1 MPDWGS
7 LRNYYAIQNVIAMRP
22 QLPFWV
28 IRWRGGSDLDWMEL
42 SDPQSGVMPF
52 HFEIYFGKQDARDAH
67 YAEALALAAKE
78 GPQCCELFGFADLF
92 YPMGDE
98 HFLYAGQFLR
108 EPLTWDAACD
118 RWRALTGQE
127 PASQNPDFSRFVRM
141 ALSRPVLDTELQ
153 AAVEKFMAAM
163 ARFLAGEQTVDIAEQ
178 IDALNREVL
187 DERWPIEDF
196 VAASVTPDKL
206 QPAPW
211 YFEGEL
217 SDWLAEGM
225 GIERLPTTAFV
236 LMPLDPVGEVVDPVQ
251 ARVRNSAV
259 QRACIQWAREWPNT
273 AATRLADYGVT
284 FITSTQPGVGD
295 ATARVELREQAEQ
308 AASLV
313 YERFGLRSAVGIG
326 RTLAPGSRLADS
338 HRDAL
343 LALHMAVQLD
353 RDILFH
359 DEHEGEAQASY
370 VDVQRAKVALL
381 SAFDKENATEIKLA
395 SDRFVRV
402 VLAYGDERLEVV
414 RSHFLATL
422 FDVLAAI
429 ERRHPLRR
437 DARDSFAAELAHEV
451 ERAPSLY
458 KAIDGFKQ
466 ALPRLSF
473 VASKSLAG
481 PKSLRLQAT
490 LEYIQKAFEEPL
502 RLPEVAKKA
511 GFSVPAFSRAFKEA
525 TGTSFLAYVR
535 SVRVDHAK
543 KLLTTTPM
551 TTEQVAQAC
560 GFQSSHHLIRSF
572 KRVTGKT
579 PGAWRNEQ
587 RSSGR

>member
-1 MPDWGS
+1 MADWAS

-22 QLPFWV
+22 RLPFWV
-28 IRWRGGSDLDWMEL
+28 IRSRGGAALDWMEL
-42 SDPQSGVMPF
+42 SDPQPGVMPF
-52 HFEIYFGKQDARDAH
+52 HFEIFFGKEDARDR
-67 YAEALALAAKE
+67 YYTESLEIAAKE
-78 GPQCCELFGFADLF
+78 GPICRELFGFADLF
-92 YPMGDE
+92 YPMGDS
-98 HFLYAGQFLR
+98 HFLYTGQFLS
-108 EPLTWDAACD
+108 EPLTWEGACE
-118 RWRALTGQE
+118 RWRKLTGQE

-141 ALSRPVLDTELQ
+141 ALTRPVLDPELLD
-153 AAVEKFMAAM
+153 ATRSFMAEM
-163 ARFLAGEQTVDIAEQ
+163 SRFLAGERGTDIAER
-178 IDALNREVL
+178 IDALNRDVL
-187 DERWPIEDF
+187 DVRWPIEDW
-196 VAASVTPDKL
+196 VASAVSADKL

-217 SDWLAEGM
+217 TDWLAEGM
-225 GIERLPTTAFV
+225 GIRRLPTTAFV
-236 LMPLDPVGEVVDPVQ
+236 LMPLDPPGEVVDPVE
-251 ARVRNSAV
+251 ALVRNVAV
-259 QRACIQWAREWPNT
+259 QRACIVWARELPNT
-273 AATRLADYGVT
+273 AATRLADYAIS
-284 FITSTQPGVGD
+284 FITSPRPGVGD
-295 ATARVELREQAEQ
+295 AAARVELREQAEQ
-308 AASLV
+308 AAEMV

-326 RTLAPGSRLADS
+326 KTMPTGSRLTES
-338 HRDAL
+338 HRDAV
-343 LALHMAVQLD
+343 LALHMAIQLD

-359 DEHEGEAQASY
+359 DEHEGTAATSY
-370 VDVQRAKVALL
+370 VEVQRAKVDLL
-381 SAFDKENATEIKLA
+381 AAFDKESATEIKLA
-395 SDRFVRV
+395 SDRFVGV
-402 VLAYGDERLEVV
+402 VLTYADERLEVV

-422 FDVLAAI
+422 FDVLASI

-437 DARDSFAAELAHEV
+437 DARDSFAAELAAEV
-451 ERAPSLY
+451 ELAPSLY

-490 LEYIQKAFEEPL
+490 LEYIQKSFEEPL

-579 PGAWRNEQ
+579 PGAWRSEH
-587 RSSGR
+587 RGAKR